1 MADLR
6 ESNKRKANYDSL
18 QDKKKTKTDCTS
30 SISTSFQVCDEI
42 IQKLIDSIVQ
52 AKVAEELGPTI
63 IEAIQNNDSF
73 KVWLLIKQGANV
85 NTQSSGGKSLLH
97 LAAQNKVAEMTKL
110 LIKNG
115 ADINSKDTYGHTPM
129 HIAAM
134 KNQAKVVDILIQ
146 SGANVTYDDIYS
158 YLVTHQS
165 VSGARSVNTYEG
177 LRESSKMAETFSKD
191 T

>member
-1 MADLR
+1 MADLK

-63 IEAIQNNDSF
+63 IAAIQNNDYF

-97 LAAQNKVAEMTKL
+97 LAAQNKSAEMTKL

-115 ADINSKDTYGHTPM
+115 ADINSKDADGHTPM
-129 HIAAM
+129 YNAAV
-134 KNQAKVVDILIQ
+134 KNQAKIVEIL
-146 SGANVTYDDIYS
+146 SNFGKNGLYS
-158 YLVTHQS
+158 IILAAKYKFHVKTLFFQEMQKCS
-165 VSGARSVNTYEG
+165 KN
-177 LRESSKMAETFSKD
+177 SSKVTTHKSA
-191 T
+191 